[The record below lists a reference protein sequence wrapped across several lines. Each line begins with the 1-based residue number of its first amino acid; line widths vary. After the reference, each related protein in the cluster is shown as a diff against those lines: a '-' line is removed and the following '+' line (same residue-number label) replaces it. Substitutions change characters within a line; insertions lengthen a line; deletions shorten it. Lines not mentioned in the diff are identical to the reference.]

1 MKIKLSLWDEKNI
14 IFNYP
19 TFIFLF
25 DHCKSARPTSDQE
38 IDLSLDFIT
47 IPL

>member
-1 MKIKLSLWDEKNI
+1 MKIKLSLWYEENI

-25 DHCKSARPTSDQE
+25 DRCKFAWPTSDQE